1 MGEDNEN
8 ANLGC
13 EIDDDVIIDIQGDVN
28 EDKYDGDG
36 ESLDDDYIPSH
47 EEGLNLKIK
56 MRMNVLTTLIIIMTL
71 YQRINQIMTFILRMN
86 GD

>member
-36 ESLDDDYIPSH
+36 ESLDDDYIPSDD
-47 EEGLNLKIK
+47 EGLNLKRK
-56 MRMNVLTTLIIIMTL
+56 TRMNVLTTLIVIMIL
-71 YQRINQIMTFILRMN
+71 YQRIN
-86 GD
+86 